1 MTSSDACLL
10 MLNKQQDFRAI
21 EIMKSGTAKDQ
32 ASAFLME
39 KELRA
44 NIEAAMIPSFESP
57 QATLAATPPVAS

>member
-10 MLNKQQDFRAI
+10 MLNKQQDYRDN
-21 EIMKSGTAKDQ
+21 EIMKSVTAKDQ

-44 NIEAAMIPSFESP
+44 NIEAAMIESEGINRD
-57 QATLAATPPVAS
+57 QYVG